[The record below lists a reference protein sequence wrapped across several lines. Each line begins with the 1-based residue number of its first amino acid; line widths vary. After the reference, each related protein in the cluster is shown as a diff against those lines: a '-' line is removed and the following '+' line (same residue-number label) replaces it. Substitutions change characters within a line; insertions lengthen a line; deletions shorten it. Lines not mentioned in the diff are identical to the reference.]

1 MVARNAT
8 NVSAFVLDSVS
19 IIHRLQLVTLFQKL
33 KKKLNINIIH
43 TIHIIQPLQL
53 ATLFQ
58 KIKRKGK

>member
-19 IIHRLQLVTLFQKL
+19 IIHQLQLVTLFQKL
-33 KKKLNINIIH
+33 KKGKLNINI
-43 TIHIIQPLQL
+43 IHIIQPLQL
-53 ATLFQ
+53 AALFQ